1 MNNEATVHFLVPDIH
16 CEGCVEGIRRAVSA
30 VNGVLSVEGDATTR
44 RIDVTINLE
53 QVAAA
58 TVEAAI
64 ADAGFSPEA
73 VLG

>member
-1 MNNEATVHFLVPDIH
+1 MSDETTVHFLVPDIH

-30 VNGVLSVEGDATTR
+30 VTGVLSVQGDATTR
-44 RIDVTINLE
+44 RIDVTINSE

-64 ADAGFSPEA
+64 ADAGFSPQP